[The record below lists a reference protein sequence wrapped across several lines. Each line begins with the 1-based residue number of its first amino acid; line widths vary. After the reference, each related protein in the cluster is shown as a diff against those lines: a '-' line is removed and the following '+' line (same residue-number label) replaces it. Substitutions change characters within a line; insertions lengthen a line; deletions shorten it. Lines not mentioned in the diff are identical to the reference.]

1 MEDGED
7 EGGLH
12 LPVTIF
18 LEDVSNHPQEGPRW
32 LLLKKI
38 PHMDIWKQHRR
49 SKTTSQISFGAS
61 IHQQLAKSI
70 SISEESARKCG
81 THICYGYKTK
91 TDKRLKNSKCA

>member
-18 LEDVSNHPQEGPRW
+18 VEDVSNHPQEGPRW

-61 IHQQLAKSI
+61 I
-70 SISEESARKCG
+70 SEESARKSG

-91 TDKRLKNSKCA
+91 TDKRLKNSKRA

>member
-12 LPVTIF
+12 LSMTIF

-81 THICYGYKTK
+81 THICYGDKTK